1 MQRAPQ
7 MRPHSLDTRVML
19 FLEGRNLRIRFLAV
33 CLHDASDA
41 FSTSACT
48 SFRHENSH
56 QTLPIHRV
64 ESGHTSITDAPD
76 VQHSQRTG
84 VPSNPGKLCCSRS
97 SGGWASEWSDSS
109 TGDVK
114 GDDDEKPGSSA
125 VSDSISGGRCRGR
138 GGCGAKQR
146 RGAAREATVHCWV
159 GDGAEVA
166 RFTPPG
172 RLRH

>member
-1 MQRAPQ
+1 
-7 MRPHSLDTRVML
+7 MRLRCVRTHSTLVSCCSWK
-19 FLEGRNLRIRFLAV
+19 GVICVYGSLR
-33 CLHDASDA
+33 
-41 FSTSACT
+41 SACMT
-48 SFRHENSH
+48 RRTHSARPLVRLSATKTHIKPCPYKRSE
-56 QTLPIHRV
+56 
-64 ESGHTSITDAPD
+64 HTSITDAPD